1 MNSFPTPQI
10 YFFAAN
16 LVFILCALFS
26 AFFRWIHTCPEF
38 SKNKESLFTH
48 YPARITI
55 IITSFLLTLDFPYLL
70 NVFSSDAL
78 LYTRVYS
85 IVSYPI
91 FLAILIKRFFFYTHF
106 SRRYLFSIL
115 IIPLL
120 YVLPLFIYA
129 LKGGSDLNSY
139 ASYILYSALLLG
151 LSFFFVE
158 MRSIYKLYLNAYAV
172 DEEYFSNPNDFPTRL
187 AKIMVILTP
196 FIVFLCI
203 ILPALSSSGWIKLLR
218 DLIIGG
224 FNIWLT
230 GTTLASK
237 RPGLKFCNSAASC
250 NHIPNNLLEESSKES
265 KASVKNGNMES
276 GEEDDSKSVLFQK
289 VIQALIT
296 EQMFKDSSLALD
308 DLSHSVFSNRKY
320 VSQAISSS
328 QYQSFYRLVNGLRI
342 AYAIELKKQNPAI
355 KQEEIAETVGF
366 NSRYVLARWMKQWQK
381 GELPP
386 FNEAILIQLRETT
399 NSARE

>member
-1 MNSFPTPQI
+1 MNSFPKPQI
-10 YFFAAN
+10 YFYTAN
-16 LVFILCALFS
+16 LVFILSALFG

-38 SKNKESLFTH
+38 SKSKESLFTH
-48 YPARITI
+48 YPARIPTI
-55 IITSFLLTLDFPYLL
+55 IITLLLTLDFPYLL

-106 SRRYLFSIL
+106 SRRCLFSIL
-115 IIPLL
+115 IIPFL

-129 LKGGSDLNSY
+129 LKGGSDLNPY

-187 AKIMVILTP
+187 AKIIVIQTP

-224 FNIWLT
+224 FNIWLI
-230 GTTLASK
+230 GTTLESK
-237 RPGLKFCNSAASC
+237 RPGLKFCNSATSC
-250 NHIPNNLLEESSKES
+250 SHIPNNLLEESSKGS
-265 KASVKNGNMES
+265 QTSVENSNIKS
-276 GEEDDSKSVLFQK
+276 SEEDDSKAVLLQK
-289 VIQALIT
+289 VIQILIT
-296 EQMFKDSSLALD
+296 EQMYKDSSLTLD

-328 QYQSFYRLVNGLRI
+328 QYQSFYKLVNGLRI
-342 AYAIELKKQNPAI
+342 AYAIELKKQNPAM

-386 FNEAILIQLRETT
+386 FDEAILMQLGEIMNSTRE
-399 NSARE
+399 